1 MRDSKWVRKQNIFRL
16 DVQLV
21 TGINGNP
28 CIQLYKEYF
37 PDESLSQFSIV
48 TDHKGNTTII
58 MAVIVLVGVID
69 DAQDLESDK
78 IFRILELG
86 DYKNPRECHLV
97 RMNTDDI
104 PIFEELKKLSI
115 WKKIW

>member
-1 MRDSKWVRKQNIFRL
+1 MRKQGIFRL
-16 DVQLV
+16 NVQLV
-21 TGINGNP
+21 TDAKGRPSIY
-28 CIQLYKEYF
+28 LYKEYF
-37 PDESLSQFSIV
+37 PDESLASISTV
-48 TDHKGNTTII
+48 SDHKGNTTVIK
-58 MAVIVLVGVID
+58 AVMELVGVID

-86 DYKNPRECHLV
+86 DYKNARECHLV

-104 PIFEELKKLSI
+104 LIFEELKKLSI